1 MERNDKFNLKN
12 IDYFYASA
20 IVHEMGHNF
29 GLKNGNPPGVDVQL
43 SKWPWQK
50 GWWIYKDY
58 ESIMNYHYTY
68 KIT

>member
-1 MERNDKFNLKN
+1 
-12 IDYFYASA
+12 
-20 IVHEMGHNF
+20 MGHNF

-58 ESIMNYHYTY
+58 ESIMNYHSTY